1 MPYQQRHSANN
12 SLCWGRLVENAVGS
26 HFCNG
31 FSGTGYSISYW
42 REGDREVDFVVSRG
56 SKTWAIEVKSGRSGK
71 LSGMESFRSKYPG
84 AKALIVG
91 SGGIPLE
98 QFFMSDADVWFEK

>member
-31 FSGTGYSISYW
+31 FAGTGYSISYW

-71 LSGMESFRSKYPG
+71 LLPIPLMLTPAFRSCRTPLLSI
-84 AKALIVG
+84 AKLAV
-91 SGGIPLE
+91 
-98 QFFMSDADVWFEK
+98 